1 MLQTFFVSALRNIA
15 KNKAFSAL
23 NIVGLSIGIAL
34 TTLVFLFV
42 IDEKSYDRQYTGSGQ
57 IYRSFYN
64 ISKPEGNEIVATTP
78 PTFPTVL
85 EKYPEVESCTR
96 MLTMKSLR
104 LFEVGDKR
112 IYESNGAYVDPNFF
126 SIFDIDFV
134 RGNAGTS
141 LSSPTNIIIN
151 EELAQRY
158 FGTVDAVGKTIQ
170 VNNEAFS
177 VTGVIKTI
185 HHSHLKLSFVLP
197 ISASGI
203 PAERLNDWGW
213 YGFTNY
219 VKLKSGVSPEILE
232 RKFQSYVNASVNKEK
247 GSVFTAHFQPLEKI
261 HLYSADFKYDVSE
274 RGNITY
280 VNALLAIGLF
290 ILLIASF
297 NFINLSTARSL
308 KRAKEVGVKKTL
320 GADRSH
326 LFLQFMF
333 ESFLI
338 IIFSTVIAVSLA
350 LIALPSLN
358 WFAGKDLSVSALFSA
373 KMAVTIIGL
382 IITVALLA
390 GAYPAIA
397 LSNFRPAEVL
407 KGGHET
413 SQSNR
418 SVPWVRNSLVVIQ
431 FALSVLLIICSIT
444 VIKQVNYMQ
453 SKNLGFNDDQVLL
466 FNMRGD
472 TMSNDANTFKNEI
485 SQISSV
491 KGVSIGYGFPGDMF
505 GDGEISVTGTYTKVK
520 SVLVMADEQYIPTLG
535 LTILQGRNFTNKL
548 PTDADNAFIINETA
562 VTAMGLQNA
571 MSALGKR
578 ISWPTW
584 RNPDSLKSGNI
595 IGVVKDFHYKSVHD
609 KIEPVVMM
617 IYPPAASKVAV
628 KLSGDKM
635 ESSIQQIR
643 QIWNKFSPDY
653 PLDYVFL
660 DDTFEKMYEAE
671 RKLKSLLSVFTGM
684 AVSVAC
690 LGLLGLAAYSAQRR
704 RKEISIRKVLG
715 ASSMRV
721 AMMLTLE
728 LIKLVCISLLI
739 ATPIAWQIMS
749 SWLTDFSYR
758 ITQDISIF
766 GLAAF
771 IAILVATLTVG
782 TQALKAAMTTPI
794 KSLKQD

>member
-1 MLQTFFVSALRNIA
+1 MLQIFFASALRNIA
-15 KNKAFSAL
+15 KHKVFSAL

-34 TTLVFLFV
+34 SVLIFLFV
-42 IDEKSYDRQYTGSGQ
+42 IDEKSYDRQYTGSDQ

-64 ISKPEGNEIVATTP
+64 ISKPEGNEIAATTP
-78 PTFPTVL
+78 PTFPRVL
-85 EKYPEVESCTR
+85 EKFPEVESCTR
-96 MLTMKSLR
+96 MLTMKSPR
-104 LFEVGDKR
+104 LFELGDKR
-112 IYESNGAYVDPNFF
+112 IYELNGAYVDSNFF

-134 RGNAGTS
+134 RGNAGTA
-141 LSSPTNIIIN
+141 LNSPTNIIIN

-158 FGTVDAVGKTIQ
+158 FGTVDAVGKTIEL
-170 VNNEAFS
+170 NNEAFS

-185 HHSHLKLSFVLP
+185 EHSHLKLSYVLP
-197 ISASGI
+197 MSASGI
-203 PAERLNDWGW
+203 PAEQLNNWGW
-213 YGFTNY
+213 YGLTNY
-219 VKLKSGVSPEILE
+219 VKLKPGGSADILKK
-232 RKFQSYVNASVNKEK
+232 KFQPLVNTSVNKEK
-247 GSVFTAHFQPLEKI
+247 GIVFTAHFQPLQQI

-280 VNALLAIGLF
+280 VNALLAVGLF

-308 KRAKEVGVKKTL
+308 QRAKEVGIKKTL

-326 LFLQFMF
+326 LFMQFMF

-338 IIFSTVIAVSLA
+338 ILFSTIVAVSLVV
-350 LIALPSLN
+350 IALPGLN
-358 WFAGKDLSVSALFSA
+358 WFAEKDLSVSALLSA
-373 KMAVTIIGL
+373 KMVAIIIGL

-397 LSNFRPAEVL
+397 LSKFRPAEVL

-413 SQSNR
+413 GQSNR
-418 SVPWVRNSLVVIQ
+418 SVPWVRNSLVVVQ
-431 FALSVLLIICSIT
+431 FALSILLIICSIT
-444 VIKQVNYMQ
+444 VIKQVDYMQ
-453 SKNLGFNDDQVLL
+453 SKDLGFNDDQVLL
-466 FNMRGD
+466 FSMRGK
-472 TMSNDANTFKNEI
+472 TMRDNASTLKNEI
-485 SQISSV
+485 NQISSV

-505 GDGEISVTGTYTKVK
+505 GDGEITVTGTNTKVK
-520 SVLVMADEQYIPTLG
+520 SVLLMADEQYIPTLG
-535 LTILQGRNFTNKL
+535 LTILQGRNFNNKL
-548 PTDADNAFIINETA
+548 STDADNAFIINETA

-571 MSALGKR
+571 KSALGKH

-584 RNPDSLKSGNI
+584 RNQDSLKSGSI
-595 IGVVKDFHYKSVHD
+595 VGVVKDFHYKRVHD

-635 ESSIQQIR
+635 ESSIEQIR
-643 QIWNKFSPDY
+643 QVRNKYSPDY

-660 DDTFEKMYEAE
+660 DDTFQKMYEAE
-671 RKLKSLLSVFTGM
+671 RKLKILLSVFTGL

-690 LGLLGLAAYSAQRR
+690 LGLFGLAAYAAQRR

-721 AMMLTLE
+721 AMMLTLQ
-728 LIKLVCISLLI
+728 LVKLVCISLVI
-739 ATPIAWQIMS
+739 ATPIAWKIMS

-758 ITQDISIF
+758 ITQDISIV

-782 TQALKAAMTTPI
+782 TQALKAAMTTPA
-794 KSLKQD
+794 KNLKQD

>member
-1 MLQTFFVSALRNIA
+1 MLKVFFESALRNIA
-15 KNKAFSAL
+15 KHKVFSLL
-23 NIVGLSIGIAL
+23 NVVGLSIGIAL
-34 TTLVFLFV
+34 SVLIFLFV
-42 IDEKSYDRQYTGSGQ
+42 IDEKSYDLQYTGSGQ
-57 IYRSFYN
+57 VYRSFYD
-64 ISKPEGNEIVATTP
+64 ISKPEGTEIVATTP
-78 PTFPTVL
+78 PTFPTIL
-85 EKYPEVESCTR
+85 EKFPEVESCTR
-96 MLTMKSLR
+96 MLTIKSLL
-104 LFEVGDKR
+104 LFELGDKR
-112 IYESNGAYVDPNFF
+112 IYESNGAYVDSNFF
-126 SIFDIDFV
+126 SIFNIAFV

-141 LSSPTNIIIN
+141 LNSPANIIIN

-158 FGTVDAVGKTIQ
+158 FGTVDPVGKTIK
-170 VNNEAFS
+170 VNNEAFNVS
-177 VTGVIKTI
+177 AVIKSI
-185 HHSHLKLSFVLP
+185 QHSHLKLSYVFPL
-197 ISASGI
+197 SASGI
-203 PAERLNDWGW
+203 PAERFHDWGW

-219 VKLKSGVSPEILE
+219 VKLKPGVSAEIME
-232 RKFQSYVNASVNKEK
+232 KKFQPYVNAFVNKEK

-274 RGNITY
+274 RGNINY

-290 ILLIASF
+290 ILVIASF
-297 NFINLSTARSL
+297 NFINLSTARSFQ
-308 KRAKEVGVKKTL
+308 RAKEVGIKKTL
-320 GADRSH
+320 GADRSN
-326 LFLQFMF
+326 LFMQFMF
-333 ESFLI
+333 ESLLI
-338 IIFSTVIAVSLA
+338 ILLSTIIAVSLVV
-350 LIALPSLN
+350 IALPGLN

-373 KMAVTIIGL
+373 KMAATIIGL
-382 IITVALLA
+382 VITVTLLA

-397 LSNFRPAEVL
+397 LSKFRPIEVL

-413 SQSNR
+413 GQSNR
-418 SVPWVRNSLVVIQ
+418 SVPWVRNGLVIVQ
-431 FALSVLLIICSIT
+431 FALSVLLIICAIT
-444 VIKQVNYMQ
+444 VIKQVDYMQ
-453 SKNLGFNDDQVLL
+453 SKDLGFNDDQVLL
-466 FNMRGD
+466 FNMRGS
-472 TMSNDANTFKNEI
+472 TMHNSANTLKTEI

-491 KGVSIGYGFPGDMF
+491 RGVSVGYGFPGDMF
-505 GDGEISVTGTYTKVK
+505 GDGEITVTGTNTKVK
-520 SVLVMADEQYIPTLG
+520 SVLLMVDEQYVPTLG
-535 LTILQGRNFTNKL
+535 LTILQGRNFNNKL

-562 VTAMGLQNA
+562 VTAMGLQN
-571 MSALGKR
+571 SASAIGKQ

-584 RNPDSLKSGNI
+584 RNQDSLKSGSI
-595 IGVVKDFHYKSVHD
+595 VGVVKDFHYRSVHD
-609 KIEPVVMM
+609 RIEPVVMM

-628 KLSGDKM
+628 KLSGDKI

-660 DDTFEKMYEAE
+660 DDTFQKMYEAE
-671 RKLKSLLSVFTGM
+671 RKLKSLLSVFTSL

-739 ATPIAWQIMS
+739 ATPIAWRIMS

-782 TQALKAAMTTPI
+782 TQALKAALTTPI
-794 KSLKQD
+794 KNLKRE

>member
-1 MLQTFFVSALRNIA
+1 MLKIFFASALRNIA
-15 KNKAFSAL
+15 KHKVFSAL

-34 TTLVFLFV
+34 SVLIFLFV
-42 IDEKSYDRQYTGSGQ
+42 IDEKSYDRQYTDSEQ

-64 ISKPEGNEIVATTP
+64 ISKPEGTEIAATTP

-85 EKYPEVESCTR
+85 EKFPEVESCTR
-96 MLTMKSLR
+96 MLTIKSLL

-141 LSSPTNIIIN
+141 VNSPTNIIIN

-158 FGTVDAVGKTIQ
+158 FGTVDALGKTIE

-177 VTGVIKTI
+177 VTGVIKSI
-185 HHSHLKLSFVLP
+185 QHSHLKLSYVLP

-203 PAERLNDWGW
+203 PVERLNDWGW

-219 VKLKSGVSPEILE
+219 VKLKPGVSLGILE
-232 RKFQSYVNASVNKEK
+232 KKFQPYVNASVNKEK
-247 GSVFTAHFQPLEKI
+247 GSVFTAHFQPLQKI

-308 KRAKEVGVKKTL
+308 QRAKEVGIKKTL

-326 LFLQFMF
+326 LFMQFMF
-333 ESFLI
+333 ESLLI
-338 IIFSTVIAVSLA
+338 IIISTIVAVSLVVV
-350 LIALPSLN
+350 ALPGLN
-358 WFAGKDLSVSALFSA
+358 WFAGKDLSVNALFSA
-373 KMAVTIIGL
+373 KMAATIIGL
-382 IITVALLA
+382 VITVALLA

-397 LSNFRPAEVL
+397 LSKFRPVEVL

-418 SVPWVRNSLVVIQ
+418 AVPWVRNSLVVVQ

-453 SKNLGFNDDQVLL
+453 SKDRGFNDDQVLL
-466 FNMRGD
+466 FSMRGN
-472 TMSNDANTFKNEI
+472 TMRNNANTLKNEI

-491 KGVSIGYGFPGDMF
+491 KGVSVGYGFPGDMF
-505 GDGEISVTGTYTKVK
+505 GDGEITVTGTNTKVK
-520 SVLVMADEQYIPTLG
+520 SVLLMADEQYIPTLG
-535 LTILQGRNFTNKL
+535 LTILQGRNFNSKL

-571 MSALGKR
+571 KSALGKR

-584 RNPDSLKSGNI
+584 RNPDSLKSGSI
-595 IGVVKDFHYKSVHD
+595 VGVVKDFHYKSVHD
-609 KIEPVVMM
+609 KIEPVILM

-643 QIWNKFSPDY
+643 QVWNKFSPDY

-660 DDTFEKMYEAE
+660 DDTFQKMYEAE
-671 RKLKSLLSVFTGM
+671 RKLKSLLSVFTGL
-684 AVSVAC
+684 AVSIAC

-704 RKEISIRKVLG
+704 RKEISIRKILG

-758 ITQDISIF
+758 ITLDISIF

-782 TQALKAAMTTPI
+782 TQALNAAMTTPI
-794 KSLKQD
+794 KNLKRD

>member
-1 MLQTFFVSALRNIA
+1 MLQIFFVSALRNIA
-15 KNKAFSAL
+15 KHKVFSAL

-34 TTLVFLFV
+34 SVLVFLFV
-42 IDEKSYDRQYTGSGQ
+42 IDEKSYDRQYTGSDQ
-57 IYRSFYN
+57 IYRSFYD
-64 ISKPEGNEIVATTP
+64 ISKPEGTEIAATTP
-78 PTFPTVL
+78 PTFPMAL
-85 EKYPEVESCTR
+85 EKFPEVESCTR
-96 MLTMKSLR
+96 MLTIKSLL
-104 LFEVGDKR
+104 LFELRDKR
-112 IYESNGAYVDPNFF
+112 IYESNGAYVDSNFF
-126 SIFDIDFV
+126 SIFDIAFV
-134 RGNAGTS
+134 RGNAATS
-141 LSSPTNIIIN
+141 LNSPTNIIIN
-151 EELAQRY
+151 EALAQRY
-158 FGTVDAVGKTIQ
+158 FGTVDAVGKTIE

-185 HHSHLKLSFVLP
+185 AHSHLKLSYVLP

-219 VKLKSGVSPEILE
+219 VKLKSGVSAEILE
-232 RKFQSYVNASVNKEK
+232 KKFQPIVNASVNKEK
-247 GSVFTAHFQPLEKI
+247 GSVFMAHFQPLEKI

-308 KRAKEVGVKKTL
+308 QRAKEVGIKKTL
-320 GADRSH
+320 GADRSN
-326 LFLQFMF
+326 LFMQFMF

-338 IIFSTVIAVSLA
+338 ILFSTIVAVSLVV
-350 LIALPSLN
+350 IALPSLN
-358 WFAGKDLSVSALFSA
+358 WFAGKDLSVSALLSA
-373 KMAVTIIGL
+373 KMVAIIIGL

-397 LSNFRPAEVL
+397 LSKFRPAEVL

-413 SQSNR
+413 GQSNR
-418 SVPWVRNSLVVIQ
+418 SVPWVRNSLVVVQ

-444 VIKQVNYMQ
+444 VIKQVDYMQ
-453 SKNLGFNDDQVLL
+453 SKDLGFNDDQVLL
-466 FNMRGD
+466 FSMRGK
-472 TMSNDANTFKNEI
+472 TMRDNANTLKNEI

-491 KGVSIGYGFPGDMF
+491 RGVSVGYGFPGDMF
-505 GDGEISVTGTYTKVK
+505 GDGEISVTGTNTKVK
-520 SVLVMADEQYIPTLG
+520 SVLLMADEQYIPTLG
-535 LTILQGRNFTNKL
+535 LTILQGRNFNNKL
-548 PTDADNAFIINETA
+548 ATDAENAFIINETA
-562 VTAMGLQNA
+562 VTAMGLQSA
-571 MSALGKR
+571 KSALGKQ

-584 RNPDSLKSGNI
+584 RNQDSLKSGSI
-595 IGVVKDFHYKSVHD
+595 VGVVKDFHYKSVHE

-643 QIWNKFSPDY
+643 QVWNKFSPDY

-660 DDTFEKMYEAE
+660 DDTFQKMYEAE
-671 RKLKSLLSVFTGM
+671 RKLKSLLSVFTGL

-690 LGLLGLAAYSAQRR
+690 LGLFGLAAYAAQRR

-721 AMMLTLE
+721 ATMLTLE

-739 ATPIAWQIMS
+739 ATPIAWQIMN

-782 TQALKAAMTTPI
+782 TQALKAAMATPI
-794 KSLKQD
+794 KNLKQD

>member
-1 MLQTFFVSALRNIA
+1 MLQIFFVSALRNIA
-15 KNKAFSAL
+15 KHKVFSAL

-34 TTLVFLFV
+34 SILIFLFV
-42 IDEKSYDRQYTGSGQ
+42 IDEKSYDRQYTGSDQ
-57 IYRSFYN
+57 IYRSYYN
-64 ISKPEGNEIVATTP
+64 ISRPEGNEIVATTP

-85 EKYPEVESCTR
+85 EKFPEVESCTR
-96 MLTMKSLR
+96 MLTIKSPV
-104 LFEVGDKR
+104 LFELGDKR
-112 IYESNGAYVDPNFF
+112 IYESNGAYVDSNFF
-126 SIFDIDFV
+126 SIFDIAFV
-134 RGNAGTS
+134 RGNAGTA
-141 LSSPTNIIIN
+141 LNSPTNIIIN

-158 FGTVDAVGKTIQ
+158 FGKADALGKTIKF
-170 VNNEAFS
+170 NNEPFS

-185 HHSHLKLSFVLP
+185 AHSHLKLSYVLP
-197 ISASGI
+197 VSATGI

-213 YGFTNY
+213 YGFINY
-219 VKLKSGVSPEILE
+219 VKLKPGVSPGILE
-232 RKFQSYVNASVNKEK
+232 KKFQPYVNASVNKEK
-247 GSVFTAHFQPLEKI
+247 GTVFTAHFQPLQKI
-261 HLYSADFKYDVSE
+261 HLYAADFKYDVSE

-308 KRAKEVGVKKTL
+308 QRAKEVGIKKTL

-326 LFLQFMF
+326 LFMQFMF
-333 ESFLI
+333 ESLLI
-338 IIFSTVIAVSLA
+338 IIFSTIVAVSLA
-350 LIALPSLN
+350 FIALPGLN
-358 WFAGKDLSVSALFSA
+358 WFAGKDLSVNALFSPRMVA
-373 KMAVTIIGL
+373 AIIGL

-397 LSNFRPAEVL
+397 LSKFRPADVL

-413 SQSNR
+413 GQRNR
-418 SVPWVRNSLVVIQ
+418 SVPWVRNSLVVVQ

-453 SKNLGFNDDQVLL
+453 SKDLGFNDDQVLL
-466 FNMRGD
+466 FSMRGK
-472 TMSNDANTFKNEI
+472 TMRNNANTFKNEL
-485 SQISSV
+485 SEISSV
-491 KGVSIGYGFPGDMF
+491 KGVSVGYGFPGDAF
-505 GDGEISVTGTYTKVK
+505 GDGEITVTGTNTKVK
-520 SVLVMADEQYIPTLG
+520 SVLLMADAQYIPTLG
-535 LTILQGRNFTNKL
+535 LNILQGRNFNDKL

-571 MSALGKR
+571 KSAIGKR

-584 RNPDSLKSGNI
+584 RNQDSLKSGSI
-595 IGVVKDFHYKSVHD
+595 VGVVKDFHYKSVHD

-660 DDTFEKMYEAE
+660 DDTFQKMYEAE
-671 RKLKSLLSVFTGM
+671 RKLKSLLSVFTGL

-690 LGLLGLAAYSAQRR
+690 LGLLGLAAYAAQRR

-728 LIKLVCISLLI
+728 LIKLVFISLLI
-739 ATPIAWQIMS
+739 ATPIAWRIMS

-782 TQALKAAMTTPI
+782 TQALKAAMTSPV
-794 KSLKQD
+794 KNLKQD

>member
-1 MLQTFFVSALRNIA
+1 MRQFFFASALRNIA
-15 KNKAFSAL
+15 KHKAFSAL

-34 TTLVFLFV
+34 SILIFLFV
-42 IDEKSYDRQYTGSGQ
+42 IDEKSYDRQYTGSDQ
-57 IYRSFYN
+57 IYRSFYH
-64 ISKPEGNEIVATTP
+64 IYKPEGTEIVATTP

-85 EKYPEVESCTR
+85 EKFPEVESCTR
-96 MLTMKSLR
+96 MLTIKSLL

-112 IYESNGAYVDPNFF
+112 IYESNGAYVDSNFF

-141 LSSPTNIIIN
+141 LNLPTNIIIN
-151 EELAQRY
+151 EELAQRN
-158 FGTVDAVGKTIQ
+158 FGTVDALGKIIE

-177 VTGVIKTI
+177 VTGVIKKI
-185 HHSHLKLSFVLP
+185 QHSHLKLSYVLP
-197 ISASGI
+197 LSASGI
-203 PAERLNDWGW
+203 PAERLNEWGW

-219 VKLKSGVSPEILE
+219 VKLKPDARPEILE
-232 RKFQSYVNASVNKEK
+232 KKFQPYVNASVNKEK
-247 GSVFTAHFQPLEKI
+247 GTVFTAHFQPLEKI

-290 ILLIASF
+290 ILLIACF
-297 NFINLSTARSL
+297 NFINLSTVRSL
-308 KRAKEVGVKKTL
+308 RRAKEVGIKKTL
-320 GADRSH
+320 GADRTQ
-326 LFLQFMF
+326 LFVQFMF
-333 ESFLI
+333 ESVLI
-338 IIFSTVIAVSLA
+338 IIISTIVAVSLA
-350 LIALPSLN
+350 VVALPSLN
-358 WFAGKDLSVSALFSA
+358 WFAGKELSVNALFSA
-373 KMAVTIIGL
+373 KMAATIIGL

-397 LSNFRPAEVL
+397 LSKFRPVEVL

-413 SQSNR
+413 GQRNR
-418 SVPWVRNSLVVIQ
+418 SVPWVRNGLVVVQ
-431 FALSVLLIICSIT
+431 FALSVLLIICSVT
-444 VIKQVNYMQ
+444 VTKQVNYMQ
-453 SKNLGFNDDQVLL
+453 SKDLGFNDDQILL
-466 FNMRGD
+466 FNMRGE
-472 TMSNDANTFKNEI
+472 TMRQNANTLKNEI
-485 SQISSV
+485 SQISAV
-491 KGVSIGYGFPGDMF
+491 RGVSVGYGFPGDMF
-505 GDGEISVTGTYTKVK
+505 GDGEITVTGTNTKVK
-520 SVLVMADEQYIPTLG
+520 SVLLMADEQYIPTLG
-535 LTILQGRNFTNKL
+535 LTLLQGRNFNSKL

-571 MSALGKR
+571 KSALGKR

-584 RNPDSLKSGNI
+584 RNSDSLKSGSI
-595 IGVVKDFHYKSVHD
+595 VGVVKDFHYKSVHD

-635 ESSIQQIR
+635 ESSIQQIL
-643 QIWNKFSPDY
+643 QIWNKLSPDY

-660 DDTFEKMYEAE
+660 DDTFQKMYEAE
-671 RKLKSLLSVFTGM
+671 RKLKSLLSVFTGL

-715 ASSMRV
+715 ASSLRV
-721 AMMLTLE
+721 AVMLTLE

-739 ATPIAWQIMS
+739 ATPIAWKIMS

-771 IAILVATLTVG
+771 IALMVATLTVG

-794 KSLKQD
+794 KNLKQD

>member
-1 MLQTFFVSALRNIA
+1 MLQIFFASALRNIA
-15 KNKAFSAL
+15 KHKVFSAL

-34 TTLVFLFV
+34 SVLIFLFV
-42 IDEKSYDRQYTGSGQ
+42 IDEESYDLQYTGSDQ
-57 IYRSFYN
+57 VYRSFYN
-64 ISKPEGNEIVATTP
+64 ISKPEGTEIAATTP

-85 EKYPEVESCTR
+85 EKFPEVEACTR
-96 MLTMKSLR
+96 MLTIKSLV
-104 LFEVGDKR
+104 LFERGDKH
-112 IYESNGAYVDPNFF
+112 IYEANGAYVDSNFF

-141 LSSPTNIIIN
+141 LNSPTHIVIN

-158 FGTVDAVGKTIQ
+158 FGTDDALGKTIE
-170 VNNEAFS
+170 VNNEPFNVA
-177 VTGVIKTI
+177 GVFKKIR
-185 HHSHLKLSFVLP
+185 HSHLKLSYVLP

-219 VKLKSGVSPEILE
+219 VKLKPGASPEILE
-232 RKFQSYVNASVNKEK
+232 KKFQPYVNASVNKEK
-247 GSVFTAHFQPLEKI
+247 GSVFTAHFQPLQKI

-308 KRAKEVGVKKTL
+308 QRAKEVGIKKTL
-320 GADRSH
+320 GADRTH
-326 LFLQFMF
+326 LFKQFML
-333 ESFLI
+333 ESLLI
-338 IIFSTVIAVSLA
+338 IIFSTIVAVSLA
-350 LIALPSLN
+350 AIALPGLN
-358 WFAGKDLSVSALFSA
+358 WFAGKDLPIRELFSA
-373 KMAVTIIGL
+373 KMAATIIGL
-382 IITVALLA
+382 IITVTFLA
-390 GAYPAIA
+390 GAYPAIV
-397 LSNFRPAEVL
+397 LSKFRPVVVL
-407 KGGHET
+407 KGGNET
-413 SQSNR
+413 GQSNR
-418 SVPWVRNSLVVIQ
+418 SVPWVRNSLVIVQ

-444 VIKQVNYMQ
+444 VIKQVDYIQ
-453 SKNLGFNDDQVLL
+453 SKDLGFNDDQVLL
-466 FNMRGD
+466 FNMRGQ
-472 TMSNDANTFKNEI
+472 TMRNNANTLKSAI

-491 KGVSIGYGFPGDMF
+491 KGVSVGYGFPGDMF
-505 GDGEISVTGTYTKVK
+505 GDGEITVAGTNTKVK
-520 SVLVMADEQYIPTLG
+520 SVLLMADEQYIPTLG
-535 LTILQGRNFTNKL
+535 LTILQGRNFNTEIR
-548 PTDADNAFIINETA
+548 TDADNAFIINETA

-571 MSALGKR
+571 KSALGKR

-584 RNPDSLKSGNI
+584 RNSDSLKSGSI
-595 IGVVKDFHYKSVHD
+595 VGVVKDFHYKSVHD
-609 KIEPVVMM
+609 KIEPLVMM
-617 IYPPAASKVAV
+617 IYTPAVSQVAV
-628 KLSGDKM
+628 KLSGEKI

-660 DDTFEKMYEAE
+660 DDTFQKMYEAE
-671 RKLKSLLSVFTGM
+671 RKLKSLLSVLTGL
-684 AVSVAC
+684 AVSIAC

-721 AMMLTLE
+721 AIMLTLE
-728 LIKLVCISLLI
+728 LIKLVSISLLI

-758 ITQDISIF
+758 IKQDISIF
-766 GLAAF
+766 GIAAF
-771 IAILVATLTVG
+771 IAILVATLTAG
-782 TQALKAAMTTPI
+782 SQALKAAMTTPI
-794 KSLKQD
+794 KNLKRD

>member
-1 MLQTFFVSALRNIA
+1 MLKIFFASALRNIA
-15 KNKAFSAL
+15 KHKVFSAL

-34 TTLVFLFV
+34 SVLIFLFV
-42 IDEKSYDRQYTGSGQ
+42 IDEKSYDRQYTGSDQ

-85 EKYPEVESCTR
+85 EKYPEVASSTR
-96 MLTMKSLR
+96 MLSIKSPV
-104 LFEVGDKR
+104 LFEQGDKR
-112 IYESNGAYVDPNFF
+112 IYEANGAYVDSNFF
-126 SIFDIDFV
+126 SIFDIAFV
-134 RGNAGTS
+134 RGNAATS
-141 LSSPTNIIIN
+141 LNSPTNIIIN

-158 FGTVDAVGKTIQ
+158 FGTVDAVGKTVE
-170 VNNEAFS
+170 VNNEPFS

-185 HHSHLKLSFVLP
+185 AHSHLKLSYILP
-197 ISASGI
+197 ISAAAI
-203 PAERLNDWGW
+203 PAERLSDWGW

-219 VKLKSGVSPEILE
+219 VKLKPGVNPEILE
-232 RKFQSYVNASVNKEK
+232 KKFQPYVNASVNKEK
-247 GSVFTAHFQPLEKI
+247 GSIFTAHFQPLEKI

-308 KRAKEVGVKKTL
+308 QRAKEVGIKKTL

-326 LFLQFMF
+326 LFMQFMF
-333 ESFLI
+333 ESLLI
-338 IIFSTVIAVSLA
+338 IIFSTIVAVSLA
-350 LIALPSLN
+350 LIALPGLN

-373 KMAVTIIGL
+373 KMAATITGL

-390 GAYPAIA
+390 GAYPAIV
-397 LSNFRPAEVL
+397 LSKFRPAEVL

-413 SQSNR
+413 GQSNR
-418 SVPWVRNSLVVIQ
+418 SVPWVRNSLVVVQ

-453 SKNLGFNDDQVLL
+453 SKDLGFNDDQVLL
-466 FNMRGD
+466 FNMRGK
-472 TMSNDANTFKNEI
+472 TMRDNANTLKNEI
-485 SQISSV
+485 SEISSV
-491 KGVSIGYGFPGDMF
+491 RGVSVGYGFPGDMF
-505 GDGEISVTGTYTKVK
+505 GDGEITVTGTNTKVK
-520 SVLVMADEQYIPTLG
+520 SVLLMADEQYIPTLG
-535 LTILQGRNFTNKL
+535 LNILQGRNFNNKL

-562 VTAMGLQNA
+562 VTALGLQNPK
-571 MSALGKR
+571 SALGKQ

-584 RNPDSLKSGNI
+584 GNPDSLKSGSI
-595 IGVVKDFHYKSVHD
+595 VGVVKDFHYKSVHD

-628 KLSGDKM
+628 KLSGDNM

-643 QIWNKFSPDY
+643 QVWNKFSPDY

-660 DDTFEKMYEAE
+660 DDTFQKMYEAE
-671 RKLKSLLSVFTGM
+671 RKLKSLLSVFTGL

-690 LGLLGLAAYSAQRR
+690 LGLLGLAAYAAQRR

-721 AMMLTLE
+721 AIMLTLE

-739 ATPIAWQIMS
+739 ASPIAWQIMS

-782 TQALKAAMTTPI
+782 TQVLKAAMTTPI
-794 KSLKQD
+794 KNLKQD